1 MRGWRSD
8 CDRLAEPPRHDDRE
22 STVTVVDSNSRRR
35 PPEGGVATMILLTP
49 AEEQALQELALRRGV
64 STAHVL
70 GEAVIEK
77 KFFSDQRRNG
87 NEVVLRLPDGTLSP
101 VRWVRD

>member
-1 MRGWRSD
+1 
-8 CDRLAEPPRHDDRE
+8 
-22 STVTVVDSNSRRR
+22 
-35 PPEGGVATMILLTP
+35 MILLTP